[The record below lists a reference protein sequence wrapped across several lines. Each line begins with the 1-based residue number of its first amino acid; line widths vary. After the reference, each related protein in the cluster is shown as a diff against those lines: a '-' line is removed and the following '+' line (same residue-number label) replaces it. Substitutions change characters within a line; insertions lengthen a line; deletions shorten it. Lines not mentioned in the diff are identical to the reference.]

1 MVFLRK
7 IRNFPLW
14 VCGVTFALAGG
25 AGLVACG
32 GSDAP
37 APAPTPIVAPVA
49 QVTTAY
55 TVSLS
60 GDQEQPTAT
69 TTGGLGTGSL
79 TLASPSLVISGGITV
94 SGITATAAHIHQGA
108 AGTNGPV
115 IVPLTASPTGGGVWT
130 VPSGTTV
137 TQAQAEALVAGGLY
151 FNAHTLANPGGD
163 VRGQIGRDV
172 FAVQLSPGQE
182 VPPNTTTASAKG
194 LLVLDPV
201 SKKFSATVTTAGM
214 ISTAAHIHTGAVGA
228 NGGVTFPFTEI
239 SPGSGVWT
247 AAADVSMTDT
257 QIATLKAGGMYF
269 NVHSAAFTGGQVRGQ
284 IGRNVGVASMTGA
297 QEVPAVASS
306 ATGTGTLVVDPTTR
320 AASGGIVVSGITPLF
335 AHIHLAGT
343 GTNGPVIVPL
353 TDAGGGV
360 FNVPAGTVLTADQFS
375 AFKLGNLYFNA
386 HSTAFASGEIRG
398 QIR

>member
-7 IRNFPLW
+7 IRNLPLW
-14 VCGVTFALAGG
+14 VWSLTFALASG

-32 GSDAP
+32 GSDA
-37 APAPTPIVAPVA
+37 TTPVA

-55 TVSLS
+55 TVALS
-60 GDQEQPTAT
+60 GDQEQPAAT

-79 TLASPSLVISGGITV
+79 TLASPSLVISGGVTV
-94 SGITATAAHIHQGA
+94 NGITATMAHIHQGA

-115 IVPLTASPTGGGVWT
+115 IVPLTESAAGSGVWT
-130 VPSGTTV
+130 VATGTTV
-137 TQAQAEALVAGGLY
+137 TQAQAEALLAGGLY
-151 FNAHTLANPGGD
+151 FNVHTAANPGGD

-172 FAVQLSPGQE
+172 FAVQLSARQE
-182 VPPNTTTASAKG
+182 VPPNTTTASARG

-201 SKKFSATVTTAGM
+201 SKKFSATVTAVGM
-214 ISTAAHIHTGAVGA
+214 TSTAAHIHTGAVGA
-228 NGGVTFPFTEI
+228 NGGVTFPFTET

-247 AAADVSMTDT
+247 AAADASMTDA

-297 QEVPAVASS
+297 QEVPAVTTS
-306 ATGTGTLVVDPTTR
+306 ATGTGTLVVDPATR

-335 AHIHLAGT
+335 AHIHLGAT
-343 GTNGPVIVPL
+343 GANGPVIVPL